1 MSIIITR
8 KNDTLL
14 RNGNIKPSG
23 YIQINMHKNITKLR
37 IKNYTHFVMEDGG
50 TANVFIMN
58 DLNIMN

>member
-14 RNGNIKPSG
+14 RNGNIKSSG

-37 IKNYTHFVMEDGG
+37 IKNYMHFVMEDGG
-50 TANVFIMN
+50 TAKVFIMKN
-58 DLNIMN
+58 LNIIN